1 MESGIEKSGAGA
13 RAFSVMMSPP
23 KSLTKTTAPLRPRLI
38 AEADSQLR
46 ERVSRRGELAKQ
58 IVLILTSVD
67 LTTIPLLELTSDIR
81 RLAQTTVELPL
92 DIHRRLKK
100 IAQAR
105 KTSMNAIVNSA
116 VVEYTKQ
123 NQ

>member
-1 MESGIEKSGAGA
+1 
-13 RAFSVMMSPP
+13 MMNPS
-23 KSLTKTTAPLRPRLI
+23 KSLTKKTAPLRPRLI

-46 ERVSRRGELAKQ
+46 DRVSRRGELAKQ

-123 NQ
+123 NE

>member
-1 MESGIEKSGAGA
+1 LLRRNTPLPRRAVDYFCSG
-13 RAFSVMMSPP
+13 V
-23 KSLTKTTAPLRPRLI
+23 LR
-38 AEADSQLR
+38 
-46 ERVSRRGELAKQ
+46 VFRRGELAQ
-58 IVLILTSVD
+58 LILLILTSVD

-92 DIHRRLKK
+92 DLHRRLKK
-100 IAQAR
+100 IAEAR